1 MINKHFIFFLKERSL
16 ALNKDYKQL
25 FYFGVNKIIVDIGLG
40 FWKRFTENVIPRMEL
55 IVNCMKLTEGSLFWS
70 KVMWGRR
77 DGSPESLSLGSQ

>member
-1 MINKHFIFFLKERSL
+1 M
-16 ALNKDYKQL
+16 
-25 FYFGVNKIIVDIGLG
+25 NKIIVDIGLG

-77 DGSPESLSLGSQ
+77 DGSPESLSLDSQ